1 MKCVFRY
8 LVLLLFFMGAS
19 FAVEKEM
26 AQEKLRY
33 EDISVK
39 DWEVHRRYY
48 FSDCECRVMHSPA
61 YDMRSGRVVL
71 FFGGRGST
79 CLKTNIDAADAEGF
93 RRKLLSRGYMLV
105 VPFCG
110 GNSWGSKE
118 ATDLASKVL
127 GHLADEAGIAIPQ
140 KMPVFGSS
148 MGGLAALMFAVRHPE
163 RVLRIADIYGAVDV
177 AGMATRRKVYSD
189 FINALYPDETAKK
202 DATPL
207 SHGKALASFPV
218 KIYHG
223 DKDATVPLS
232 YSRRMEACLKENGG
246 DVQLVVV
253 PGIGHSNG
261 IFKIIGEDLIEFL
274 TSPGSVK

>member
-1 MKCVFRY
+1 MKCALRY

-19 FAVEKEM
+19 FAAEKEV
-26 AQEKLRY
+26 AKEKLRY

-48 FSDCECRVMHSPA
+48 FNDCECRVMYAPT
-61 YDMRSGRVVL
+61 YDMRSGKVVL
-71 FFGGRGST
+71 FFGGRGSSK
-79 CLKTNIDAADAEGF
+79 LKTNIDAAGAEGF

-110 GNSWGSKE
+110 SDSWGSKE
-118 ATDLASKVL
+118 ATDLANKAL
-127 GHLADEAGIAIPQ
+127 GHLANDAGIAISQ

-163 RVLRIADIYGAVDV
+163 RVLRIVDIYGAVDV
-177 AGMATRRKVYSD
+177 AGMAKRKKSYGDV
-189 FINALYPDETAKK
+189 INVLYPDEAAKK

-207 SHGKALASFPV
+207 SHGKALASFPI

-246 DVQLVVV
+246 NVQLVVV
-253 PGIGHSNG
+253 PGIGHSNA
-261 IFKIIGEDLIEFL
+261 IFKIIGDEVLEFL
-274 TSPGSVK
+274 TSP